1 MGQVGILMTRA
12 VVDLDTLDQ
21 LIHDE
26 LAKVEPASEVG
37 FAVWRQEPDESG
49 ASWNAY
55 LRRCRGKDSAD
66 TRWWD
71 VLPRLGAAYGL
82 NDEKR

>member
-1 MGQVGILMTRA
+1 MTRA

-21 LIHDE
+21 LIRDE
-26 LAKVEPASEVG
+26 LAKVERASDFG

-49 ASWNAY
+49 ANWNAY
-55 LRRCRGKDSAD
+55 LRRCRGNDSAD

-71 VLPRLGAAYGL
+71 VVPRLRAAYSL
-82 NDEKR
+82 NDEKG